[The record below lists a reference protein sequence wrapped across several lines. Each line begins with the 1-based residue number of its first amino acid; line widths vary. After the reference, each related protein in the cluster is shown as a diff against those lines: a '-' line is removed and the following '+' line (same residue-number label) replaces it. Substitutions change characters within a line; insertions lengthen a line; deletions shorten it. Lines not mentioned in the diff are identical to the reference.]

1 MNSVDLS
8 SISWVQLSYVDVFG
22 TSHSMQLP
30 AVRFQEALDHGEL
43 FDGSSLEGR
52 TRLIE
57 TDMRLRPDPASL
69 VQIEPGL
76 GRAVCAVLSKDGN
89 PWPADP
95 RTALTLVVGDC
106 GDLGRAYTVSAELEF
121 YLLDNSLA
129 PVDRGGYFDE
139 TQGIGMSVVREA
151 ADQLASYGVS
161 IDSSHH
167 EAGPGQYE
175 IDLAFLPPVLMADA
189 LVLSKQVIRDV
200 ASDAGIHVT
209 FMPRPLA
216 EEAGSGLHVHQRL
229 GAGLLDDDG
238 LLSEEGSSFLAGQL
252 AHGRGLAALAAPTVN
267 SYKRLHSG
275 PEAPS
280 AIVWAHI
287 NRGALVRL
295 SPNVQGGATLEFRAS
310 DPSANPYLLF
320 AGLLATGADGMAAGL
335 ELPPA
340 FEEEIG
346 SFDPAAIDS
355 TRSELLPRDLDDALE
370 ALMADDA
377 LVDAFDQRLLSRL
390 VDGRR
395 AEAAAYRA
403 QVTPWEIERYLDG
416 A

>member
-1 MNSVDLS
+1 MNGIDISGV
-8 SISWVQLSYVDVFG
+8 SWVQLSYVDVFG

-30 AVRFQEALDHGEL
+30 AARFQDAVSRGEL

-69 VQIEPGL
+69 IRIEPGL
-76 GRAVCAVLSKDGN
+76 GRAVCAVLSKDGS

-95 RTALTLVVGDC
+95 RTALALVVEEC
-106 GDLGRAYTVSAELEF
+106 GSLGTSYTVAAELEF
-121 YLLDNSLA
+121 YLLDSSQA

-139 TQGIGMSVVREA
+139 IQGIGAKVVREA
-151 ADQLASYGVS
+151 ADRLASYGVAV
-161 IDSSHH
+161 DSSHH
-167 EAGPGQYE
+167 A
-175 IDLAFLPPVLMADA
+175 
-189 LVLSKQVIRDV
+189 
-200 ASDAGIHVT
+200 T

-216 EEAGSGLHVHQRL
+216 DEAGSGLHLHQRL
-229 GAGLLDDDG
+229 GPGLMGEDG
-238 LLSEEGSSFLAGQL
+238 LMSEEGRCFLAGQL
-252 AHGRGLAALAAPTVN
+252 AHGRGLVALAAPTVN

-275 PEAPS
+275 PEAPAAS
-280 AIVWAHI
+280 VWAHL
-287 NRGALVRL
+287 NRGALIRL
-295 SPNVQGGATLEFRAS
+295 SHNVLGGATLEFRAS

-320 AGLLATGADGMAAGL
+320 AGFLAAGADGIITDL

-355 TRSELLPRDLDDALE
+355 TRSEPLPRDLDEALDAL
-370 ALMADDA
+370 MSDDV
-377 LVDAFDQRLLSRL
+377 LVDTFDQQLLSRL

-403 QVTPWEIERYLDG
+403 QVTPWEIDRYLDE

>member
-1 MNSVDLS
+1 MNNVDVS
-8 SISWVQLSYVDVFG
+8 GISWVQLSYVDVFG

-30 AVRFQEALDHGEL
+30 AARFQEAVEHGEL

-57 TDMRLRPDPASL
+57 TDMRLRPDPTTL
-69 VQIEPGL
+69 IRIEPGL
-76 GRAVCAVLSKDGN
+76 GRAVCTVLSKDGN

-95 RTALTLVVGDC
+95 RTALALIVGGC
-106 GDLGRAYTVSAELEF
+106 GDLGSDYTVSAEVEF
-121 YLLDNSLA
+121 YLLDQSRL

-139 TQGIGMSVVREA
+139 IQGIGAKVVREA
-151 ADQLASYGVS
+151 ADRLASYGVAV
-161 IDSSHH
+161 DSSHH

-175 IDLAFLPPVLMADA
+175 IDLAFLPPVLLADA
-189 LVLSKQVIRDV
+189 VILAKQVVREV
-200 ASDAGIHVT
+200 ASDAGLHAT

-216 EEAGSGLHVHQRL
+216 AEAGSGLHVHQRL
-229 GAGLLDDDG
+229 GSGLVDEDG
-238 LLSEEGSSFLAGQL
+238 LLSEEGRSFLAGQL
-252 AHGRGLAALAAPTVN
+252 AHGRGLAALAAPTIN

-275 PEAPS
+275 PEAPG
-280 AIVWAHI
+280 AAVWAHL

-320 AGLLATGADGMAAGL
+320 AGFLAAGADGIVTGL

-346 SFDPAAIDS
+346 TFDPAAIDS
-355 TRSELLPRDLDDALE
+355 TRSEPLPRDLDEALD
-370 ALMADDA
+370 ALMADDV
-377 LVDAFDQRLLSRL
+377 LVDAFDQQLLSRL

>member
-1 MNSVDLS
+1 
-8 SISWVQLSYVDVFG
+8 
-22 TSHSMQLP
+22 MQLP
-30 AVRFQEALDHGEL
+30 AARFQEAVDKGEL

-52 TRLIE
+52 ARLIE
-57 TDMRLRPDPASL
+57 TDMRLRPDPTSL
-69 VQIEPGL
+69 IEIEPGL
-76 GRAVCAVLSKDGN
+76 GRAVCAVLGGDGR

-95 RTALTLVVGDC
+95 RTALALIVSDC
-106 GDLGRAYTVSAELEF
+106 GELGREYTVSVELEF
-121 YLLDNSLA
+121 YLLDAARA
-129 PVDRGGYFDE
+129 PIDRGGYFDE
-139 TQGIGMSVVREA
+139 TQGIGMKVVREA
-151 ADQLASYGVS
+151 ADRLSSYGVS

-175 IDLAFLPPVLMADA
+175 IDFGFLPAVRMADA
-189 LVLSKQVIRDV
+189 LVLAKQVVRDV
-200 ASDAGIHVT
+200 ASDAGLRAT

-216 EEAGSGLHVHQRL
+216 DEAGSGLHVHQRL
-229 GAGLLDDDG
+229 GPGFVDKDG
-238 LLSEEGSSFLAGQL
+238 QLSEEGRSFLAAQL

-280 AIVWAHI
+280 AMVWAHL
-287 NRGALVRL
+287 NRGALIRL
-295 SPNVQGGATLEFRAS
+295 SANVTGGATLEFRAS

-320 AGLLATGADGMAAGL
+320 AGFLAAGADGIATGL

-370 ALMADDA
+370 ALMADDV
-377 LVDAFDQRLLSRL
+377 LVDAFDQQLLSRL
-390 VDGRR
+390 VDGRH
-395 AEAAAYRA
+395 AETAAYRA
-403 QVTPWEIERYLDG
+403 QVTPWEMERYLDQ